1 MTFGM
6 CAPLPVRT
14 ASYADIAGAVTAW
27 RVAPSDDV
35 NVLTAIVQR
44 LDNSHARLIEEI
56 RAGSK
61 RKRRRAGSSSA
72 RLRDNPGCLKRR
84 NLC

>member
-56 RAGSK
+56 RATHSQV
-61 RKRRRAGSSSA
+61 A
-72 RLRDNPGCLKRR
+72 RLGNRVRR
-84 NLC
+84 LEEEAPPRG